1 MAAKFPEDLSD
12 ALASSLVVSSN
23 PKDSGQSKS
32 NVDTEEPFL
41 DSSSTSKTGFQEK
54 LKYRYTESAYSNFR
68 FFSLKLLVL
77 ILVKGI
83 LP

>member
-12 ALASSLVVSSN
+12 TLASSLVVSSH
-23 PKDSGQSKS
+23 PKDSGQSNS
-32 NVDTEEPFL
+32 DVDTEELVL

-68 FFSLKLLVL
+68 FFRLKLFV
-77 ILVKGI
+77 
-83 LP
+83 

>member
-12 ALASSLVVSSN
+12 TLASSLVVSSH
-23 PKDSGQSKS
+23 PKDSGQSYS
-32 NVDTEEPFL
+32 DVDTEKLVL

-68 FFSLKLLVL
+68 FFRLNLFV
-77 ILVKGI
+77 
-83 LP
+83 